1 MPKTWGSAIV
11 FEKRQSLLEYE
22 TQGAYN
28 MSDQATTL
36 RIKPLG
42 DRILVKREEEDSTP
56 RGGIILPD
64 TAKKKQDRAEVLA
77 LGTGKRDKD
86 GQVLPFE
93 VKVGDTVLI
102 DKYAGQ
108 ELTIDGEE
116 YVIVQESEVMAVLK

>member
-1 MPKTWGSAIV
+1 
-11 FEKRQSLLEYE
+11 
-22 TQGAYN
+22 
-28 MSDQATTL
+28 MSDQATTF

-42 DRILVKREEEDSTP
+42 DRILVKREEEDSTSH
-56 RGGIILPD
+56 GGIILPD
-64 TAKKKQDRAEVLA
+64 TAKKKQDRAQVLA

-108 ELTIDGEE
+108 ELTMDGED
-116 YVIVQESEVMAVLK
+116 YVIVQESEVMAVLN